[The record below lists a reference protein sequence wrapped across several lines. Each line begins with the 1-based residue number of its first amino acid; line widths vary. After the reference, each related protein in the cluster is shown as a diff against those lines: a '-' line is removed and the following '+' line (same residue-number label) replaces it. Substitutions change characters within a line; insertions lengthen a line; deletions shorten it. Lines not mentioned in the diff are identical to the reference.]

1 MESTIAMTFRGIKSI
16 IDTLQ

>member
-1 MESTIAMTFRGIKSI
+1 MENTIAMTFGGIKSI